1 MNNLA
6 VDLKIS
12 VSCLIL
18 ETGDTI
24 SGKDLKQCLGYFL
37 LIRSLKTTE
46 NCMKKNRG
54 RGYYVG
60 GYLATLLNQ
69 II

>member
-1 MNNLA
+1 VNNLA

-24 SGKDLKQCLGYFL
+24 SGRNLKQCLGYFL
-37 LIRSLKTTE
+37 LTRSLKTTE
-46 NCMKKNRG
+46 NCMKKIEEG
-54 RGYYVG
+54 
-60 GYLATLLNQ
+60 A
-69 II
+69 IM